1 MTAAPYA
8 LRRVILHAARSK
20 EYPAGSIRR
29 GYDLIAPLTPE
40 GRIDRDGWKTHR
52 GECFAHRF
60 WDDEPAQRG
69 LLVHR
74 AGGRGGSTWGLEL
87 GAGARLDEEDMGF
100 RFGDHVFRPGE
111 YVSGLG
117 AGRGTRDVQGRE
129 RRLGPYAADDDRA
142 TGRQANPVLVEPRHK
157 GADQRVVLVVN
168 CPLDARQRIDARE
181 RCR

>member
-29 GYDLIAPLTPE
+29 GYDFIAPLTPE
-40 GRIDRDGWKTHR
+40 GRIDLDGWKTHR

-60 WDDEPAQRG
+60 WDHEPAQRG

-74 AGGRGGSTWGLEL
+74 AGGRGGSTWGFEL

-111 YVSGLG
+111 YVSVWEPEG
-117 AGRGTRDVQGRE
+117 E
-129 RRLGPYAADDDRA
+129 
-142 TGRQANPVLVEPRHK
+142 LVTFK
-157 GADQRVVLVVN
+157 VVSVG
-168 CPLDARQRIDARE
+168 
-181 RCR
+181 

>member
-29 GYDLIAPLTPE
+29 GYDFIAPLTPE
-40 GRIDRDGWKTHR
+40 GRIDLDGWKTHR

-74 AGGRGGSTWGLEL
+74 AGGRGG
-87 GAGARLDEEDMGF
+87 
-100 RFGDHVFRPGE
+100 RPGE
-111 YVSGLG
+111 YVSQLIEDMKSH
-117 AGRGTRDVQGRE
+117 RNSPDILKT
-129 RRLGPYAADDDRA
+129 
-142 TGRQANPVLVEPRHK
+142 T
-157 GADQRVVLVVN
+157 
-168 CPLDARQRIDARE
+168 
-181 RCR
+181 

>member
-29 GYDLIAPLTPE
+29 GYDFIAPLTPE

-74 AGGRGGSTWGLEL
+74 AGGRGGSTWGFEL
-87 GAGARLDEEDMGF
+87 GTGARLEIKNLEAVPDQFMLLLSYD
-100 RFGDHVFRPGE
+100 
-111 YVSGLG
+111 
-117 AGRGTRDVQGRE
+117 GRL
-129 RRLGPYAADDDRA
+129 RR
-142 TGRQANPVLVEPRHK
+142 QCS
-157 GADQRVVLVVN
+157 VVWRSETAIGIEFAPD
-168 CPLDARQRIDARE
+168 CPTS
-181 RCR
+181 